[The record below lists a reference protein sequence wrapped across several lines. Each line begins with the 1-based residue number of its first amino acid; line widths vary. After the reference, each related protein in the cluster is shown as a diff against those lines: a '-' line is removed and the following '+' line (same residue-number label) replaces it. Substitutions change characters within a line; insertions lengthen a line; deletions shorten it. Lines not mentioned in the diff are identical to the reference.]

1 MEENNE
7 IIVRLERLESKEEI
21 RDLVSKY
28 AEACDQQDLES
39 LEKLFTLDAEFDSPN
54 GMLKSKG
61 RQNILD
67 MYLEVFKSRGP
78 SFHWTH
84 DVRVKMDPEKK
95 DLATGTVYSHAETTR
110 DGVVSLAAM
119 RYDDQYAIEDGN
131 WKFSKR
137 VIHFFYYVKTK
148 DYVETLTSPLR
159 VGMGETNIAAD
170 IPESVPAWIE
180 FQQKHK
186 SEKK

>member
-1 MEENNE
+1 MEENSK
-7 IIVRLERLESKEEI
+7 IITRLEKLESKEEI

-39 LEKLFTLDAEFDSPN
+39 LGQLFTLEAEFDSPN

-84 DVRVKMDPEKK
+84 DVRVIIDSEQKH
-95 DLATGTVYSHAETTR
+95 LATGTVYSHAETTR
-110 DGVVSLAAM
+110 DGIVSLAAM
-119 RYDDQYAIEDGN
+119 RYDDQYAKEEGI

-148 DYVETLTSPLR
+148 EYVDTLTSPFR
-159 VGMGETNIAAD
+159 VGLGDESVAAD

-180 FQQKHK
+180 FQEKHK

>member
-1 MEENNE
+1 MEKNND
-7 IIVRLERLESKEEI
+7 IIKRLERLESKEEI
-21 RDLVSKY
+21 RNLVSKY

-39 LEKLFTLDAEFDSPN
+39 LEKLFTVDAEFDSPS
-54 GMLKSKG
+54 GILKSKG
-61 RQNILD
+61 RQNIID

-84 DVRVKMDPEKK
+84 DVRVQLNSEKS
-95 DLATGTVYSHAETTR
+95 DSATGVVYSHAETTR

-119 RYDDQYAIEDGN
+119 RYDDNYAKEDGV

-137 VIHFFYYVKTK
+137 VIYFFYYVKTK
-148 DYVETLTSPLR
+148 EYVETLTSPLR
-159 VGMGETNIAAD
+159 VGMGDSSVVAD

-180 FQQKHK
+180 FQEKYK

>member
-1 MEENNE
+1 MEENSE
-7 IIVRLERLESKEEI
+7 IIARLERLESKEEI
-21 RDLVSKY
+21 RELISKY

-61 RQNILD
+61 RQNIID
-67 MYLEVFKSRGP
+67 MYLEVFKTRGP

-84 DVRVKMDPEKK
+84 DVRVTMDSEDK
-95 DLATGTVYSHAETTR
+95 DLASGFVYSHAETTR
-110 DGVVSLAAM
+110 DGIVSLAAM
-119 RYDDQYAIEDGN
+119 RYDDTYAKEDGL

-159 VGMGETNIAAD
+159 VGTGDVNVAAD

-180 FQQKHK
+180 FQEKYK

>member
-1 MEENNE
+1 MEENSK
-7 IIVRLERLESKEEI
+7 IITRLEKLESKEEI
-21 RDLVSKY
+21 RDLVSNY

-39 LEKLFTLDAEFDSPN
+39 LGHLFTLDAEFDSPN

-84 DVRVKMDPEKK
+84 DVRVKMDPEQK

-110 DGVVSLAAM
+110 DGIASLAAM
-119 RYDDQYAIEDGN
+119 RYDDHYAKEEGA

-137 VIHFFYYVKTK
+137 VIHFFYYVKTE

-159 VGMGETNIAAD
+159 VGTGDGNVAAD

-180 FQQKHK
+180 FQEKYK

>member
-1 MEENNE
+1 MQEKDEV
-7 IIVRLERLESKEEI
+7 ISRLERLESKEEI
-21 RDLVSKY
+21 RELVSKY

-61 RQNILD
+61 RQNIID
-67 MYLEVFKSRGP
+67 MYLEVFKTRGP

-84 DVRVKMDPEKK
+84 DVRVTLNSKAK
-95 DLATGTVYSHAETTR
+95 DLANGVVYSHAETTR
-110 DGVVSLAAM
+110 DGIVSLAAM
-119 RYDDQYAIEDGN
+119 RYDDTYAKEDSV

-159 VGMGETNIAAD
+159 VGTGDGNVAAD

-180 FQQKHK
+180 FQEKYR